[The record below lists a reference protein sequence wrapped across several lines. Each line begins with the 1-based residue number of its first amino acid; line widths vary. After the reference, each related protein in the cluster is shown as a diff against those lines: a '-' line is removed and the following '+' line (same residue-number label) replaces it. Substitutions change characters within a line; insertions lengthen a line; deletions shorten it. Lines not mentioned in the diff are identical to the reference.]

1 VIIASKRENVH
12 YGKEQM
18 HLRVTCIFL
27 QAEAICVR
35 SVSVQ
40 WRRLHGARG
49 ARAPPPTFAPDR
61 CPPLSNSF
69 RRHCFRTRKSC
80 AFKQTYCMWG
90 ALQAEILSVV
100 TSIGNL
106 ND

>member
-49 ARAPPPTFAPDR
+49 ARAPPQLSLRTGAPHFQIRSGATVSVRVKAAHLSRPTVCGVLYRPKFSQ
-61 CPPLSNSF
+61 L
-69 RRHCFRTRKSC
+69 
-80 AFKQTYCMWG
+80 
-90 ALQAEILSVV
+90 
-100 TSIGNL
+100 
-106 ND
+106 